1 MKGIETGIIGCQCE
15 APASQR
21 AECNHLLAAS
31 S

>member
-1 MKGIETGIIGCQCE
+1 MKGIENGIIGRQCE

-21 AECNHLLAAS
+21 TVRNHLLAAS